1 MTTKDTPGYTYA
13 EGLTEGSA
21 RLTSELLTLNH
32 DLFHTRW
39 NADFHNHNTHHLLAM
54 YSLGASTEELKDM
67 WNYNAPYQAPID
79 RDHETVPSDLDL
91 HDPAVF
97 DACLGKDVHYIDFL
111 EFFQSEI
118 KSIGPEAV
126 IRQYVLKGDARADD
140 ISCRMY
146 TDLVHPMIH
155 LGCAIE
161 WRQSSVLAES
171 LAGACVHENWPKE
184 FLLPTEEYLR
194 KNPDQAVKDDDPF
207 NKIADGLM
215 KRVNSEQFARHLSQF
230 RVTPTE
236 EDVQQK
242 MSEMMHTAAYIM
254 GAAQR
259 PGKREKIDFVLLHNK
274 KARILEGKG
283 RVDAVMYAGCGCP
296 DLYPE
301 RVTNYTP
308 KNETDSWPEL
318 FHRSIVYRD
327 EGHATKLIRSLY
339 SSEQH
344 FTEMGCELPIAKKDF
359 VKIAHIAM
367 DSIER
372 SMQPGGTKMPKEV
385 AETMAK
391 NIGHGGE
398 FVVANVTRWVFYDG
412 LPKAWDN
419 VPDLAE
425 GVKPESLHDSA
436 RGSPERSEGL

>member
-1 MTTKDTPGYTYA
+1 
-13 EGLTEGSA
+13 
-21 RLTSELLTLNH
+21 
-32 DLFHTRW
+32 
-39 NADFHNHNTHHLLAM
+39 
-54 YSLGASTEELKDM
+54 
-67 WNYNAPYQAPID
+67 
-79 RDHETVPSDLDL
+79 
-91 HDPAVF
+91 
-97 DACLGKDVHYIDFL
+97 
-111 EFFQSEI
+111 
-118 KSIGPEAV
+118 
-126 IRQYVLKGDARADD
+126 
-140 ISCRMY
+140 
-146 TDLVHPMIH
+146 MIH

-161 WRQSSVLAES
+161 WQQSSVLAES

-184 FLLPTEEYLR
+184 FLLPTEEFLR
-194 KNPDQAVKDDDPF
+194 KNPESKSHPLLHITKTMQYDPAIAQAVKDDDPF

-230 RVTPTE
+230 RVEPTE
-236 EDVQQK
+236 EDIQQK

-259 PGKREKIDFVLLHNK
+259 PGKREKIDFVLLHNVTLSGYYPAIIGQDWLTLEE
-274 KARILEGKG
+274 KARVLEAKG

-301 RVTNYTP
+301 RIINYTP
-308 KNETDSWPEL
+308 KSETDSWPEL

-339 SSEQH
+339 SLEQH

-398 FVVANVTRWVFYDG
+398 FVVANATRWVFYDG

-425 GVKPESLHDSA
+425 GKLEALHDSA
-436 RGSPERSEGL
+436 RGSPERS